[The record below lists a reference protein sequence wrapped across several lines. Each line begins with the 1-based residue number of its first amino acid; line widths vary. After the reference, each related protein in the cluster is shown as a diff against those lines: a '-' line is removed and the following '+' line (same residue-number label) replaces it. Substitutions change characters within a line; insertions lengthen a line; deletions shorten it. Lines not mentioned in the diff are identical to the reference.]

1 MDSIRDYILYQD
13 HHVLVA
19 NKPAGMPV
27 QDDLSKDPSLH
38 KLLQAYC
45 KRDLHLCNRIDRPVS
60 GIVLF
65 AKSKEDAALLN
76 EQNAYNSMDKEY
88 LALVEK
94 KVIDPNGKLENRL
107 QKSSKHKKS
116 YVSSDETGDL
126 ARLEYRV
133 LNEMD
138 HYLLIQVAIKS
149 GRFHQIRSQLAHAGI
164 PIKGDV
170 KYGAR
175 RSNKDRSIGLHAWKI
190 NFTHPTT
197 HLDVAFTAPI
207 PLNDIWPVV
216 QTLIQSI

>member
-13 HHVLVA
+13 HHILIA

-38 KLLQAYC
+38 KLIQAYC

-65 AKSKEDAALLN
+65 AKSKEDAVLLN

-94 KVIDPNGKLENRL
+94 KVIDASGKLENRL
-107 QKSSKHKKS
+107 QKSSKHKKA
-116 YVSSDETGDL
+116 YVSKDETGDL
-126 ARLEYRV
+126 ARLEYQV
-133 LNEMD
+133 IHEMD

>member
-65 AKSKEDAALLN
+65 AKSKDDAALLN

-94 KVIDPNGKLENRL
+94 KVIDPSGKLENRL
-107 QKSSKHKKS
+107 QKSSKYKKS
-116 YVSSDETGDL
+116 YVSTDETGDL

-138 HYLLIQVAIKS
+138 HYLLIRVSIKS

-170 KYGAR
+170 KYSAR

-197 HLDVAFTAPI
+197 HQEISFTAPI